1 MLEGQDDQAVS
12 KNADDDGGH
21 AVEQVGGV
29 ANDKSGGAA
38 AEFRE
43 IDGAK
48 ETDGN
53 PDEGSEQKQLAAA
66 NDGVGHAAA
75 RFANRRRQLGKEVPT
90 DRCSAMKDKVAEDQE
105 EHGNRNQGAHAGHG
119 QHETAHKLAPA
130 QPGVHAFPIPAPR
143 WEVATIRR
151 RASPLRTK
159 VRRKSTSPNSIR
171 D

>member
-29 ANDKSGGAA
+29 ANDKGGGAA
-38 AEFRE
+38 AEFRK

-53 PDEGSEQKQLAAA
+53 TDERSEQKQFAAA
-66 NDGVGHAAA
+66 EDGVGHAAA
-75 RFANRRRQLGKEVPT
+75 SLADGHGQLGKEVPT
-90 DRCSAMKDKVAEDQE
+90 DRCSAVINKIAEDQE
-105 EHGNRNQGAHAGHG
+105 EHGNRNQSAHAGHG
-119 QHETAHKLAPA
+119 QHETADELAPA
-130 QPGVHAFPIPAPR
+130 ETGVHAFPIPAPR
-143 WEVATIRR
+143 WEVATMSR